1 MKPLTAE
8 QSQIAELNHDLVF
21 EFLNEYNLPESQYYD
36 VVIFGYLCAVQEYC
50 EKPELQKYLFSTV
63 AWRQMKH
70 ELYRHYKY
78 HERKKRDFQTV
89 SLSDI
94 KRGDDASL
102 KTDETAA
109 ENRLLE
115 DLNFS
120 LLLHSLASAI
130 TEKQMRIIRM
140 KLAGFRMHDIARTE
154 KMTFRDINRVLND
167 TYVIIETL
175 L

>member
-70 ELYRHYKY
+70 ALYKHYKY
-78 HERKKRDFQTV
+78 YERKKRDFQTV

-94 KRGDDASL
+94 KSGNDASL

-109 ENRLLE
+109 ENKLLE

>member
-1 MKPLTAE
+1 MKPLTTE
-8 QSQIAELNHDLVF
+8 QSRIAELNHDLVF

-94 KRGDDASL
+94 KSGDDVSL

-109 ENRLLE
+109 ENKLLE

>member
-63 AWRQMKH
+63 AWRQLKH

-94 KRGDDASL
+94 KSGNEAFL

-109 ENRLLE
+109 ENKLLE

-154 KMTFRDINRVLND
+154 KMTFRDINRALND

>member
-94 KRGDDASL
+94 KSGNDASL
-102 KTDETAA
+102 KSDETAT

-154 KMTFRDINRVLND
+154 KMTFRDINRALND

>member
-1 MKPLTAE
+1 MKPLTVE
-8 QSQIAELNHDLVF
+8 QSKIAELNHDLVF
-21 EFLNEYNLPESQYYD
+21 EFLNEYNLSESQYYD

-109 ENRLLE
+109 ENKLLE

-154 KMTFRDINRVLND
+154 KMTFRDINRALND

>member
-21 EFLNEYNLPESQYYD
+21 EFLYEYILPESQYYD

-94 KRGDDASL
+94 KSGIEAFLNTDD
-102 KTDETAA
+102 TAA
-109 ENRLLE
+109 ENKLLE

-154 KMTFRDINRVLND
+154 KMTFRDINRALND

>member
-1 MKPLTAE
+1 MRR
-8 QSQIAELNHDLVF
+8 ELSNHT
-21 EFLNEYNLPESQYYD
+21 
-36 VVIFGYLCAVQEYC
+36 
-50 EKPELQKYLFSTV
+50 KYL
-63 AWRQMKH
+63 
-70 ELYRHYKY
+70 
-78 HERKKRDFQTV
+78 ERKKRDFQTV

-109 ENRLLE
+109 ENKLLE

-154 KMTFRDINRVLND
+154 KMTFRDINRALND

>member
-94 KRGDDASL
+94 KSGDDVSL

>member
-94 KRGDDASL
+94 KSGYDNSL
-102 KTDETAA
+102 KTDEAA

-154 KMTFRDINRVLND
+154 KMTFRDINRALND

>member
-115 DLNFS
+115 DLNFN

>member
-1 MKPLTAE
+1 MKPLTTE

-50 EKPELQKYLFSTV
+50 EKPELQKYSFSTL
-63 AWRQMKH
+63 AWRKMLCEVKDH
-70 ELYRHYKY
+70 SRYLSRE
-78 HERKKRDFQTV
+78 KRNIPTI

-94 KRGDDASL
+94 KSGYDSSL
-102 KTDETAA
+102 KTDEAA

-154 KMTFRDINRVLND
+154 KMTFKDINRALND

>member
-1 MKPLTAE
+1 MKPLTTE
-8 QSQIAELNHDLVF
+8 QSRIAELNHDLVF

>member
-1 MKPLTAE
+1 MK
-8 QSQIAELNHDLVF
+8 Q
-21 EFLNEYNLPESQYYD
+21 
-36 VVIFGYLCAVQEYC
+36 
-50 EKPELQKYLFSTV
+50 
-63 AWRQMKH
+63 
-70 ELYRHYKY
+70 ELYRYGKY
-78 HERKKRDFQTV
+78 LERKKRDFQTV

-94 KRGDDASL
+94 KSGGDASL
-102 KTDETAA
+102 KTNETAA

-120 LLLHSLASAI
+120 LLLHSLAAAI

>member
-8 QSQIAELNHDLVF
+8 QSRIAELNHDLVF

-63 AWRQMKH
+63 AWKRMRR
-70 ELYRHYKY
+70 ELSNHTKY
-78 HERKKRDFQTV
+78 LERKKRDFQTV

-94 KRGDDASL
+94 KCGDDASL
-102 KTDETAA
+102 KTDEAA

-130 TEKQMRIIRM
+130 TEKQMRIVRM

-154 KMTFRDINRVLND
+154 KMTFRDINRALND

>member
-36 VVIFGYLCAVQEYC
+36 VVIFGYFCAVQEYC

-94 KRGDDASL
+94 KSGNEAFL

-109 ENRLLE
+109 ENKLLE

-120 LLLHSLASAI
+120 MLLHSLASAI

-154 KMTFRDINRVLND
+154 KMTFRDINRALND

>member
-94 KRGDDASL
+94 KSGGDASL
-102 KTDETAA
+102 KTNETAA

-120 LLLHSLASAI
+120 LLLHSLAAAI

>member
-21 EFLNEYNLPESQYYD
+21 ESQYYD
-36 VVIFGYLCAVQEYC
+36 VVIFGYLCAVQDYC

-63 AWRQMKH
+63 AWKRMRR
-70 ELYRHYKY
+70 ELSNHTKY
-78 HERKKRDFQTV
+78 LERKKRDFQTV

-109 ENRLLE
+109 ENKLLE

-154 KMTFRDINRVLND
+154 KMTFRDIN

>member
-36 VVIFGYLCAVQEYC
+36 VVIFGYLCAAQEYC

-94 KRGDDASL
+94 KDGYDNSL

-109 ENRLLE
+109 ENKLLE

>member
-21 EFLNEYNLPESQYYD
+21 EFLNEYNLPE
-36 VVIFGYLCAVQEYC
+36 
-50 EKPELQKYLFSTV
+50 LQKYLFSTV
-63 AWRQMKH
+63 AWKRMRR
-70 ELYRHYKY
+70 ELSNHTKY
-78 HERKKRDFQTV
+78 LERKKRDFQTV

-94 KRGDDASL
+94 KDGYDSSL

-109 ENRLLE
+109 ENKLLE